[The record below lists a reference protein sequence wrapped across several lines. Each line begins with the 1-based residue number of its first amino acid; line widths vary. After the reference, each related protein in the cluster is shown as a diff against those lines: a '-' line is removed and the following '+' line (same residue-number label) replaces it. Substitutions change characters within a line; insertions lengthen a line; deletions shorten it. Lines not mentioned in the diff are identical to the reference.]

1 MTKEKLREIENYA
14 ELQTKLWREKEE
26 AERVRMRGELELEKQ
41 RSVSEQAKKG
51 RKLEAEAFRLE
62 DETQAN

>member
-26 AERVRMRGELELEKQ
+26 AERVRMRAELELEKQ